1 MELIAH
7 YNRKQKGKIV
17 LDGEMNAHPSDDTLR
32 DNDGSG
38 SEVSEN
44 ASMDHDDVD
53 DMLDVHDVNPGD
65 TDNSEN
71 NANNVSVDSILA
83 SEYEE
88 IEVKNQL
95 PLVDE
100 KLSFIVTKWLY

>member
-1 MELIAH
+1 ME
-7 YNRKQKGKIV
+7 RT
-17 LDGEMNAHPSDDTLR
+17 NAHPSNDTLR

-44 ASMDHDDVD
+44 ASMDHVD

-71 NANNVSVDSILA
+71 NADNVSVDSILA

-95 PLVDE
+95 PPVDE
-100 KLSFIVTKWLY
+100 KLSSICNKVVAFRSPTGLH